1 MGVVYFMKSYIKK
14 AIALIVILTLT
25 ACATQKQITTEPGG
39 EKLIKSKCPDSEVEW
54 VDFVMMND
62 IMYYGEDEELR
73 EFKNFEKGEKI
84 GEVTFK
90 LADVAC
96 SNHRSKNGHAAYLK
110 IGTPIYEMVGYN
122 KNFRII
128 AGDKVYQVSENKKA
142 KTISE
147 LLDIEGKAV
156 KLSLE
161 STYDGKHLLDFTEQE
176 KNSFIEEYLHLKHV
190 GFSEIYKSIIH
201 DEDMVFLRIHL
212 EDGSSF
218 GISYWLKSNALNPGA
233 YGTENMKSIV
243 ESRVNEL

>member
-1 MGVVYFMKSYIKK
+1 MGVVSMIKSYIQK
-14 AIALIVILTLT
+14 AIFLLVIVTLT
-25 ACATQKQITTEPGG
+25 ACSTPKPITIEAGG

-62 IMYYGEDEELR
+62 ITFYGEDEELR
-73 EFKNFEKGEKI
+73 EFKDFEKGEKI

-96 SNHRSKNGHAAYLK
+96 SNHRSKNGHAAFLK

-147 LLDIEGKAV
+147 LLDIEGKV
-156 KLSLE
+156 TKLSME
-161 STYDGKHLLDFTEQE
+161 STYDGKHLVDFTEE
-176 KNSFIEEYLHLKHV
+176 ETNSFIEEYLQLKHV

-201 DEDMVFLRIHL
+201 DDEMIFLRIHL

-218 GISYWLKSNALNPGA
+218 RISYWLNSNALNPGA
-233 YGTENMKSIV
+233 FGTENMKRIV